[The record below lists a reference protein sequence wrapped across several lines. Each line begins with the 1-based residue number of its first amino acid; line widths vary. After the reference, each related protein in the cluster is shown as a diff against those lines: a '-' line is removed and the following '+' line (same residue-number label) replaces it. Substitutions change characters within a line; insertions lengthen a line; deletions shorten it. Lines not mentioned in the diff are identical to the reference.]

1 MIAEALHLRHL
12 KKKRSI
18 GVPSI
23 FVPAFSAW
31 SYWYYVGPYSEHIR
45 VLFILTCDFASGIGL
60 LLLLSMPSSY
70 GFLTLQN
77 LWQNNTDALP
87 QQSTGS
93 PPPTPSTLLLQTP
106 RLPSVMR
113 SAPLP
118 PMHNKWPHTPT
129 TTESPNLP
137 NTKVSHQSNSV
148 MLPGPW

>member
-1 MIAEALHLRHL
+1 MILSH
-12 KKKRSI
+12 
-18 GVPSI
+18 
-23 FVPAFSAW
+23 
-31 SYWYYVGPYSEHIR
+31 
-45 VLFILTCDFASGIGL
+45 DFASGIGL

-70 GFLTLQN
+70 GFHALQN
-77 LWQNNTDALP
+77 LWQNNSDTLQ

-118 PMHNKWPHTPT
+118 SVHDKWPHTTT

-137 NTKVSHQSNSV
+137 DTKVSQQSNSV
-148 MLPGPW
+148 MLPGP